1 MRCTR
6 LMQATRRITGLLA
19 GLLFAMLAIPL
30 AAQSSPELHPFSYD
44 ITREVTLSG
53 TVSSVLLKPAPGM
66 VVGSHL
72 LLTTPTGRADVSLG
86 RFGLSGRGAL
96 SVAAGQQIEV
106 TGVMKTLKDQP
117 VFLARTVKVGSQT
130 YTIRSEHGVEV
141 SPQARERAAQKGDS
155 L

>member
-1 MRCTR
+1 MSCTR
-6 LMQATRRITGLLA
+6 LIQPTRRFAGLLA
-19 GLLFAMLAIPL
+19 GLLSAMLAIPL
-30 AAQSSPELHPFSYD
+30 AAQSSPDLHPFSYD
-44 ITREVTLSG
+44 VTREVTLNG

-72 LLTTPTGRADVSLG
+72 LLTSPTGRVDVSLG
-86 RFGLSGRGAL
+86 RFGLRGRGAL
-96 SVAAGQQIEV
+96 SIAAGQQIEV

-117 VFLARTVKVGSQT
+117 VFLARTIKVGSQI

-141 SPQARERAAQKGDS
+141 SPQARAAQKGDS